1 MPIKPLA
8 LICALAAGP
17 VAAQDA
23 PLSAI
28 DWLATQR
35 SAPPVID
42 VVPHMLPDAN
52 QTPVVQSAAVPD
64 VDVQA
69 LDAPTSGGV
78 GLLPTAVTGLPATLW
93 QGSHQ
98 ADVIAAIEALD
109 ARKPS
114 VPALDSL
121 LHTLLLAEAEMP
133 FGADDTAFLQTRL
146 RVLYDHG
153 LVAPAEALVER
164 VSDLTPDLF
173 EQAFDLALLTGSDA
187 ALCRTLD
194 ATPTLSTDLATR
206 IWCATRSGDY
216 PRAMTIYQTGN
227 ALGQLSE
234 LDSELLLRFLDP
246 EYAEDTSPLR
256 APVRPTPLQ
265 FRLFETIGETL
276 PTTRLPRPFAVVDL
290 SGDSGWRAQLR
301 AAERLA
307 RAGALDGNQLLGI
320 YSAQKPAASGGI
332 WDRVDALQ
340 RFDRALINN
349 DPDAVSETLV
359 KVWPRMRS
367 AGLLVPFSSLFAP
380 DLRRLSLNN
389 RATRIAGLAG
399 LLSEDYEA
407 VAHSLSDGDTGTYN
421 GNDALDFLSDI
432 ALGKSPDTVPSDVP
446 HAAALAAAWSQAPEA
461 TRELA
466 DLPGDDRLGEALL
479 IAIGQFASGA
489 AGNDLSLTEALR
501 AFRAFGLEAVARRA
515 ALQLAILDMEGA
527 RR

>member
-1 MPIKPLA
+1 MPTRPLA
-8 LICALAAGP
+8 LITALAAGP

-42 VVPHMLPDAN
+42 VVPHTRPNAA

-64 VDVQA
+64 VDVQP
-69 LDAPTSGGV
+69 LNAPTSGGV
-78 GLLPTAVTGLPATLW
+78 GLLPTAVTGLPVTLW
-93 QGSHQ
+93 QGSLQ
-98 ADVIAAIEALD
+98 ADVIAAIEALE

-121 LHTLLLAEAEMP
+121 MHTLLLAEAEMP
-133 FGADDTAFLQTRL
+133 IGTDDTAFLQTRL

-164 VSDLTPDLF
+164 VSDVTPDLF

-187 ALCRTLD
+187 ALCQRLD
-194 ATPTLSTDLATR
+194 EKPALSTDLATR

-216 PRAMTIYQTGN
+216 PRAMTIYQTGK

-234 LDSELLLRFLDP
+234 LDRELLLRFLDP
-246 EYAEDTSPLR
+246 EYAEETSPLR

-265 FRLFETIGETL
+265 FRLFEAIGETL

-290 SGDSGWRAQLR
+290 SGDSGWRAQMR

-340 RFDRALINN
+340 RFDKALLKG
-349 DPDAVSETLV
+349 DPEAVSASLV

-367 AGLLVPFSSLFAP
+367 AGLLVPFSNLFAQ
-380 DLRRLSLNN
+380 DLQSLPLTT
-389 RATRIAGLAG
+389 RAKRIAGLAG

-407 VAHSLSDGDTGTYN
+407 VAQSLSDSDN
-421 GNDALDFLSDI
+421 DSDDDALDFLSDI
-432 ALGKSPDTVPSDVP
+432 AMGKSPDAVATDVP
-446 HAAALAAAWSQAPEA
+446 HAAALSAAWSEAPEA
-461 TRELA
+461 TDDLA
-466 DLPGDDRLGEALL
+466 DLPGHDRLGEALL
-479 IAIGQFASGA
+479 IVIGQFDIGA
-489 AGNDLSLTEALR
+489 AGNDLTLTEALR
-501 AFRAFGLEAVARRA
+501 AFRAFGLEDVARRA

>member
-1 MPIKPLA
+1 MPTRPLA
-8 LICALAAGP
+8 LIVALAAGP

-28 DWLATQR
+28 DWLATQP
-35 SAPPVID
+35 SVPPVID
-42 VVPHMLPDAN
+42 VVPHTLPKAD

-64 VDVQA
+64 VDVQP

-93 QGSHQ
+93 QGSRQ
-98 ADVIAAIEALD
+98 ADVIAAIEALE

-114 VPALDSL
+114 VPALESL

-133 FGADDTAFLQTRL
+133 IGTDDTAFLQTRL

-164 VSDLTPDLF
+164 VSDVTPDLF

-187 ALCRTLD
+187 ALCQRLD
-194 ATPTLSTDLATR
+194 VTPALSTDLATR

-216 PRAMTIYQTGN
+216 PRAMTIYQTGK

-234 LDSELLLRFLDP
+234 LNRELLLRFLDP
-246 EYAEDTSPLR
+246 EYAEETSPLR

-265 FRLFETIGETL
+265 FRLFEAIGETL

-290 SGDSGWRAQLR
+290 SGDSGWRAQIR

-340 RFDRALINN
+340 RFDRALIKG
-349 DPDAVSETLV
+349 DPEAVSASLV

-367 AGLLVPFSSLFAP
+367 AGLLVPFSNLFAQ
-380 DLRRLSLNN
+380 DLQRLPLTT
-389 RATRIAGLAG
+389 RAKRIAGLAG

-407 VAHSLSDGDTGTYN
+407 VAQSLSDSDN
-421 GNDALDFLSDI
+421 DNDALDFLSDI
-432 ALGKSPDTVPSDVP
+432 AMGKSPDAVATDVP
-446 HAAALAAAWSQAPEA
+446 HAAALSAAWSEAPEA
-461 TRELA
+461 TDDLA
-466 DLPGDDRLGEALL
+466 DLPGHDRLGEALL
-479 IAIGQFASGA
+479 IAIGQFDIGA
-489 AGNDLSLTEALR
+489 AGNNLTLTEALR
-501 AFRAFGLEAVARRA
+501 AFRAFGLEDVARRA

>member
-1 MPIKPLA
+1 MPTRPLA
-8 LICALAAGP
+8 LIAALAAGP

-42 VVPHMLPDAN
+42 VVPHTLPKAD

-64 VDVQA
+64 VDVQP

-93 QGSHQ
+93 QGSRQ
-98 ADVIAAIEALD
+98 ADVIAAIEALE

-114 VPALDSL
+114 VPALESL

-133 FGADDTAFLQTRL
+133 IGTDDTAFLQTRL

-187 ALCRTLD
+187 ALCQRLD
-194 ATPTLSTDLATR
+194 VTPALSTDLATR

-216 PRAMTIYQTGN
+216 PRAMTIYQTGK

-234 LDSELLLRFLDP
+234 LDRELLLRFLDP
-246 EYAEDTSPLR
+246 EYAEETSPLR

-265 FRLFETIGETL
+265 FRLFEAIGETL

-290 SGDSGWRAQLR
+290 SGDSGWRAQIR

-340 RFDRALINN
+340 RFDRALIKG
-349 DPDAVSETLV
+349 DPEAVGASLV
-359 KVWPRMRS
+359 EVWPRMRS
-367 AGLLVPFSSLFAP
+367 AGLLVSFSNLFAQ
-380 DLRRLSLNN
+380 DLQRLSLTT
-389 RATRIAGLAG
+389 RANRIAGLAG

-407 VAHSLSDGDTGTYN
+407 VAQSLSNSDND
-421 GNDALDFLSDI
+421 NDALDFLSDI
-432 ALGKSPDTVPSDVP
+432 AMGKSPDAVATDVP
-446 HAAALAAAWSQAPEA
+446 HAAALSAAWSEAPEA
-461 TRELA
+461 TDDLA
-466 DLPGDDRLGEALL
+466 DLPGHDRLGEALL
-479 IAIGQFASGA
+479 IAIGQFDIGA
-489 AGNDLSLTEALR
+489 AGNNLALTEALR
-501 AFRAFGLEAVARRA
+501 AFRAFGLEDVARRA

-527 RR
+527 RQ

>member
-1 MPIKPLA
+1 MPTRPLA
-8 LICALAAGP
+8 LIAALAAGP

-42 VVPHMLPDAN
+42 VVPHTLPNAD

-64 VDVQA
+64 VDVQP

-93 QGSHQ
+93 QGSRQ
-98 ADVIAAIEALD
+98 ADVIAAIEALE

-114 VPALDSL
+114 VPALESL

-133 FGADDTAFLQTRL
+133 IGTDDTAFLQTRL

-187 ALCRTLD
+187 ALCQRLD
-194 ATPTLSTDLATR
+194 VTPALSTDLATR

-216 PRAMTIYQTGN
+216 PRAMTIYQTGK

-234 LDSELLLRFLDP
+234 LDRELLLRFLDP
-246 EYAEDTSPLR
+246 EYAEETSPLR

-265 FRLFETIGETL
+265 FRLFEAIGETL

-290 SGDSGWRAQLR
+290 SGDSGWRAQIR

-340 RFDRALINN
+340 RFDRALIKG
-349 DPDAVSETLV
+349 DPEAVSASLV
-359 KVWPRMRS
+359 EVWPRMRS
-367 AGLLVPFSSLFAP
+367 AGLLVSFSNLFAQ
-380 DLRRLSLNN
+380 DLQRLSLTT
-389 RATRIAGLAG
+389 RANRIAGLAG

-407 VAHSLSDGDTGTYN
+407 VAQSLSNSDND
-421 GNDALDFLSDI
+421 NDALDFLSDI
-432 ALGKSPDTVPSDVP
+432 AMGKSPDAVDTDVP
-446 HAAALAAAWSQAPEA
+446 HAAALSAAWSEAPEA
-461 TRELA
+461 TDDLA
-466 DLPGDDRLGEALL
+466 DLPGHDRLGEALL
-479 IAIGQFASGA
+479 IAIGQFDIGA
-489 AGNDLSLTEALR
+489 AGNNLALTEALR
-501 AFRAFGLEAVARRA
+501 AFRAFGLEDVARRA

-527 RR
+527 RQ